1 MSTKIAIE
9 SQAVKAQAQ
18 FSGSTTVVQ
27 PDPLIT
33 YLSLKSEQH
42 QTQLDKDYVQSVFDT
57 YSVQGSLVETDQKKV
72 TKGNAI
78 LAYEEI
84 FKMWKV
90 DIDLQQEKTLKE
102 TYFA

>member
-1 MSTKIAIE
+1 
-9 SQAVKAQAQ
+9 
-18 FSGSTTVVQ
+18 VQ

-42 QTQLDKDYVQSVFDT
+42 QTQLDKDYVQSVFET
-57 YSVQGSLVETDQKKV
+57 YSVQNPSLAEQEKKIV

-90 DIDLQQEKTLKE
+90 ELDL
-102 TYFA
+102 